1 MKKLLTLVVMAVLAV
16 TANAYDF
23 TVDGIAYSSNGNSAE
38 VVKINESL
46 LSQHSSFIIPET
58 VTYTDGSV
66 YPVTEIGN
74 GAFYGC
80 TGLTSVT
87 IPSSVTKIGSWAFK
101 GCTGLTSVTIPRSAV
116 IETDAFPNWITMNYV
131 GTSKASSNASSNA
144 SSKYTVGFNTPLEK
158 AQITQGMKL
167 SDIQYV
173 RNYYFNDY
181 GQIRRGINRD
191 KMPDYTPN
199 FIHRVRT
206 INATTIY
213 DVAFFYRG
221 NNYNHPVVRIWVR
234 NGVVTNVVY

>member
-74 GAFYGC
+74 GAFY
-80 TGLTSVT
+80 
-87 IPSSVTKIGSWAFK
+87 